1 MRKEAVL
8 ENILEEETSELL
20 DKELHW
26 PGDLPWGC
34 GSRLPSQRW
43 TPALVCPQDAPT
55 QP

>member
-8 ENILEEETSELL
+8 ENILEETSKLL
-20 DKELHW
+20 DEELHL

-34 GSRLPSQRW
+34 GSRVPSLRW
-43 TPALVCPQDAPT
+43 TPALVCPQDAPA

>member
-1 MRKEAVL
+1 MTKEAVL
-8 ENILEEETSELL
+8 ENILEETSELL

-43 TPALVCPQDAPT
+43 TPALVCPQDAPA